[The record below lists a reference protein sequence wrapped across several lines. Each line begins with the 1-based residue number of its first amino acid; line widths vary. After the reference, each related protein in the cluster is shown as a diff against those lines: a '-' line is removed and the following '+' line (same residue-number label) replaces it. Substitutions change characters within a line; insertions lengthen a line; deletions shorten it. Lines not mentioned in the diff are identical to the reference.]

1 MHFASEFTFLG
12 QWWSG
17 SDCTVVM
24 EKKEDLKYIGKEHTI
39 VVMNHKY
46 DIDWLMTW
54 ILAER
59 FEMLGVSLCSS
70 KYYILTRMNV
80 ECI

>member
-1 MHFASEFTFLG
+1 MNFQLPEFTFLG

-17 SDCTVVM
+17 SDCILCFENLDDFRYV
-24 EKKEDLKYIGKEHTI
+24 GNEHTV

-46 DIDWLMTW
+46 DIDWMMAW

-59 FEMLGVSLCSS
+59 MQMLGVS
-70 KYYILTRMNV
+70 N
-80 ECI
+80 